1 MEPHV
6 ALAGETLSRDIADY
20 PDGLVLII
28 DKPYRWTSADVIR
41 KIKFAAFRHFR
52 KKNLK
57 VGHAGTLDPLAS
69 GVLLVCIGAATKRAE
84 EFQRHDKEYESD
96 FVLGATTASYDLEK
110 EIDAHFPYEH
120 ITREACENLLPSF
133 LGEQDQVAPLFSAK
147 SIDGVR
153 AYELARKAFQ
163 RGEPIDDSLLRAAKI
178 HIHDLALLNFGSYC
192 ADSEEAGSAAGGDV
206 GASSAGSA
214 DAGSASAVRGAS
226 SRIHIAD
233 SRAANGLP
241 FVRLRIGCSKGTYI
255 RSLARDFGEG
265 LQSGAFISRL
275 KRTASGSF
283 RIEDSLSI
291 EDALALF
298 EKDA

>member
-110 EIDAHFPYEH
+110 ESDAHFPYEH

-178 HIHDLALLNFGSYC
+178 RIHDLALLDFGSYC
-192 ADSEEAGSAAGGDV
+192 ADGEDAGSAAGGDV
-206 GASSAGSA
+206 GVGASS
-214 DAGSASAVRGAS
+214 AGSASAVRGAS

>member
-69 GVLLVCIGAATKRAE
+69 GVLLVCIGAATKRAD

-110 EIDAHFPYEH
+110 EIDAHFPHEH
-120 ITREACENLLPSF
+120 ITREACEKLLPSF

-178 HIHDLALLNFGSYC
+178 RIHDLALLDFGSYC
-192 ADSEEAGSAAGGDV
+192 ADSEEAGGDGADGVAA
-206 GASSAGSA
+206 
-214 DAGSASAVRGAS
+214 GAS

-291 EDALALF
+291 EDALKLF
-298 EKDA
+298 HKDA

>member
-178 HIHDLALLNFGSYC
+178 HIHDLALLDFGSYC
-192 ADSEEAGSAAGGDV
+192 ADGEEGAGGD
-206 GASSAGSA
+206 GADGVAA
-214 DAGSASAVRGAS
+214 GAS

>member
-178 HIHDLALLNFGSYC
+178 RIHDLALLDFGSYC
-192 ADSEEAGSAAGGDV
+192 ADGEAAGGD
-206 GASSAGSA
+206 GADGVA
-214 DAGSASAVRGAS
+214 ASAS

>member
-110 EIDAHFPYEH
+110 EIDAHFPHEH

-178 HIHDLALLNFGSYC
+178 RIHDLALLDFGSYC
-192 ADSEEAGSAAGGDV
+192 ADGE
-206 GASSAGSA
+206 
-214 DAGSASAVRGAS
+214 DAGVGAS